1 MEWTTPAMN
10 RARATEDVLAM
21 IERLVR
27 RLESQAQ
34 TLGGSAAGVMLD
46 VEVGGVRC
54 VLVRRSPRSPRTL
67 LSPREEEIANLVAS
81 GYPNKSIASALAIS
95 CWTVST
101 HLRRVFGKLGV
112 TSRASM
118 VARLGDQRLL
128 DGLRPAGPSP
138 PQQGA
143 AAGDARH
150 HR

>member
-1 MEWTTPAMN
+1 MEWTAPAMN

-27 RLESQAQ
+27 RLWSEGQPP
-34 TLGGSAAGVMLD
+34 GGSVAGVMLD

-54 VLVRRSPRSPRTL
+54 VLVRRSPRSPRSL

-118 VARLGDQRLL
+118 VARLGDQRFL
-128 DGLRPAGPSP
+128 DGLGR
-138 PQQGA
+138 
-143 AAGDARH
+143 R
-150 HR
+150 